1 MMTNLPMPG
10 EAQSPANYMKQ
21 VRLCAQTRACAC
33 ACVRNVHVRM
43 RMQVDHAACVYVCAY
58 AYVYVYMCMCMCVCV
73 HVCICVVRICNM
85 CMCMICVYMCG
96 RAGGHAGRFAAAVH
110 VDHGPEELGRRHHVL
125 VRRLLIKRRLKRRL
139 RHDATCAARPRL
151 RLRLR
156 PCRLA
161 SRWLVGLR
169 CHTHYAAAP
178 PCGRRRTRA
187 TLRQGSSLLYL
198 LYDLFVL
205 CFPKTSQSTDR
216 WQRSQAAQPVPGHGC
231 FSLSTV

>member
-1 MMTNLPMPG
+1 MPG

-58 AYVYVYMCMCMCVCV
+58 ACVYVYVYVYVCMCACV
-73 HVCICVVRICNM
+73 HMCGAHM

-125 VRRLLIKRRLKRRL
+125 VRRFA
-139 RHDATCAARPRL
+139 HQ
-151 RLRLR
+151 
-156 PCRLA
+156 
-161 SRWLVGLR
+161 
-169 CHTHYAAAP
+169 AP
-178 PCGRRRTRA
+178 PEA
-187 TLRQGSSLLYL
+187 TLE
-198 LYDLFVL
+198 
-205 CFPKTSQSTDR
+205 
-216 WQRSQAAQPVPGHGC
+216 A
-231 FSLSTV
+231 